1 MILLTRVPQVD
12 TKCES
17 THDDAPLLQLLE
29 DRSDLEGEGERE
41 LAASLLR
48 VRGRDDAHVRFVR
61 LAGVLAVMMP
71 DQVLQ
76 VARQQDGLPAQRL
89 HAGRTKHLA
98 K

>member
-61 LAGVLAVMMP
+61 LAVMMP